1 MKYGTVRDKQVI
13 TITVAGFK
21 LNNELKLSLNWDA
34 DLDDW
39 KQAFKTILIHQTF
52 DEDTVKELFEN
63 YEEEIPNY
71 DYNNTDSLNNFTYC
85 SNTDQVSYKGS
96 MDNCSDNILYSC
108 EPRR

>member
-13 TITVAGFK
+13 TITVTGFK

-52 DEDTVKELFEN
+52 DEGTVKELFES
-63 YEEEIPNY
+63 YEEETNY
-71 DYNNTDSLNNFTYC
+71 NDIRSDDLADEFMYSFDKAG
-85 SNTDQVSYKGS
+85 QVSYKGS
-96 MDNCSDNILYSC
+96 MDNSASNVLYPS
-108 EPRR
+108 EP